1 MYICIY
7 GIYVYMVY
15 EIPKMDVSLGGL
27 LFFLKTERERER
39 ERERSNSFLKE
50 REREREREKMFS
62 CGCCGRMGKD
72 DSNKIKRSLED
83 KMDKRFG
90 DSFEGKVCKILFILR
105 RCRSLPFLYSYTH
118 IHTQTIRLI
127 YSTHFTSTYRILR
140 KDRTTQRN
148 IVMIF

>member
-1 MYICIY
+1 
-7 GIYVYMVY
+7 
-15 EIPKMDVSLGGL
+15 MDVSLGDSC
-27 LFFLKTERERER
+27 FFLKRKERERER
-39 ERERSNSFLKE
+39 DQILSLKKK
-50 REREREREKMFS
+50 REREKMFS